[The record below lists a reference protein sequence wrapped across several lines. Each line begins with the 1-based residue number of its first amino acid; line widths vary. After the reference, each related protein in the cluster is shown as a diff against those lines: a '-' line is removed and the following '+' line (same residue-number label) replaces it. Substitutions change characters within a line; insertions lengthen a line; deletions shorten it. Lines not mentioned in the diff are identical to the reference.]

1 MVRKYGKSAQNE
13 VKKEM
18 HRFKRGTA
26 HSGPKKKTVK
36 SRKQAIAI
44 GLSKARK
51 KGAKAPKKASSATK
65 STGKRKASSAGRKK
79 KTTSRSKK

>member
-1 MVRKYGKSAQNE
+1 MPKYGKASQNE

-18 HRFKRGTA
+18 HKFKKGTA
-26 HSGPKKKTVK
+26 HSGPQHKQVK

-51 KGAKAPKKASSATK
+51 KGAKVP
-65 STGKRKASSAGRKK
+65 RKAS
-79 KTTSRSKK
+79 